1 MTKERRKV
9 LLPLLFF
16 PIIIILWKAYIALF
30 NVPDYLLPQ
39 PEALLQTTI
48 DLLVKGDMLY
58 HIYITLKEVFIGII
72 IGIFSGLIVGYIVAK
87 SRYIEKLIMPF
98 VLIVQTAPKI
108 SLAPLFILWF
118 GLGLESKIALVIL
131 VVLFPVMVNEI
142 VVIRSI
148 DKNMYNLMKI
158 LNSTSFQKFYHIE
171 LPYSLEAILS
181 GIKVAVTQAITGAVI
196 GEMIGAKAG
205 LGYLLILGNE
215 TYDIKLVLSSIFVLS
230 IVGLIL
236 YIIAEK
242 IEKRFLIWKI

>member
-1 MTKERRKV
+1 MPKIERKII
-9 LLPLLFF
+9 LPVLFF
-16 PIIIILWKAYIALF
+16 PIIIIVWKLYIAIF
-30 NVPDYLLPQ
+30 NVPEYLLPQ
-39 PEALLQTTI
+39 PEALLKNLIELLTT
-48 DLLVKGDMLY
+48 GGMGY
-58 HIYITLKEVFIGII
+58 HIYITLKEVFIGVIA
-72 IGIFSGLIVGYIVAK
+72 GVLSGLVLGYIVAK

-131 VVLFPVMVNEI
+131 VVLFPVMVNE
-142 VVIRSI
+142 VVAIRSI
-148 DKNMYNLMKI
+148 DKNMFNLMKI
-158 LNSTSFQKFYHIE
+158 LNGTPFQRFYYIE

-215 TYDIKLVLSSIFVLS
+215 TYDIKLVLSSIFMLS
-230 IVGLIL
+230 IIGLIL
-236 YIIAEK
+236 YVAAEK
-242 IEKRFLIWKI
+242 IEKRALSWKI

>member
-1 MTKERRKV
+1 MTKEKRKI
-9 LLPLLFF
+9 LLPILFF
-16 PIIIILWKAYIALF
+16 PIIIIFWKVYIALF

-39 PEALLQTTI
+39 PEILLKTTI

-58 HIYITLKEVFIGII
+58 HIYITLKEVFIGIV
-72 IGIFSGLIVGYIVAK
+72 IGIFSGLVVGYIVAK

-142 VVIRSI
+142 VAIRSI

-158 LNSTSFQKFYHIE
+158 LNSTPFQKFYHIE

-230 IVGLIL
+230 IIGLLL

-242 IEKRFLIWKI
+242 VEKRFLNWKI

>member
-1 MTKERRKV
+1 MSRERRKV

-16 PIIIILWKAYIALF
+16 PIIIILWKVYIAFF
-30 NVPDYLLPQ
+30 NVPSYLLPQ
-39 PEALLQTTI
+39 PEDLLSTII
-48 DLLVKGDMLY
+48 DLLFKGDMLY
-58 HIYITLKEVFIGII
+58 HIYITLEEVFIGVI
-72 IGIFSGLIVGYIVAK
+72 IGIFSGLVVGYIVAK

-98 VLIVQTAPKI
+98 VLIIQTAPKI

-142 VVIRSI
+142 VAIRSI

-230 IVGLIL
+230 IIGLLL
-236 YIIAEK
+236 YIIAGK
-242 IEKRFLIWKI
+242 IEKKFLTWRI